1 MSHQSDEAGKRVQ
14 KKDRIK
20 QSVLGLQTPKK
31 PPRGGSTRW
40 NRLAHRETKL
50 LVSPSSAQ
58 KLKNEIGLPNE
69 QIPEILNGQKTPPA
83 CSRAPFMT
91 IQQGENS
98 SPIRIQM
105 EANNPSPYKHPT
117 RRRLD
122 LVREISLAEIRR
134 ANRMPLTRSSVKK
147 SEKRIFLDDIKKAA
161 ETPRQFKNE
170 LRLSADIFTHM
181 WNTNTKNPSGEGDFL
196 PRNEKLHL
204 VAHSAG
210 GEENLPNIVIA
221 SEPANSKMMGP
232 DAGAA
237 ALIEEKLC
245 DYVDNTAIA
254 TLRQKP
260 GSKLFTHHADSIEMI
275 YKTSNGLIFK
285 TPPIDADLDTRPS
298 VDEMELTKQLMV
310 NCQKAIL
317 AKESG
322 NPEKSPATSAPNK
335 KRKRETTIESYFQS
349 ENAQKP
355 LPVKQKDFKTPNA
368 SKPDHKITDFFTT
381 VQKNQESILPAS
393 QSSINE
399 PVAKRTRRN
408 SIAAMGSVQ
417 SPVLPQPENMPK
429 TEQTNSKENSQS
441 KCPSAKRSR
450 KSQSIRSLSAFYQP
464 KLEFRGDS
472 RSILP
477 LDAGSKDSSPPPSI
491 R

>member
-1 MSHQSDEAGKRVQ
+1 MPHQSDEAGKQVQ
-14 KKDRIK
+14 QKDITK
-20 QSVLGLQTPKK
+20 QSTFGLQTPKK
-31 PPRGGSTRW
+31 PRGGPTRW
-40 NRLAHRETKL
+40 NRLAKHREAIL
-50 LVSPSSAQ
+50 LASPSSAQ
-58 KLKNEIGLPNE
+58 KLKDEIGLSDE
-69 QIPEILNGQKTPPA
+69 QMPEILNGQKTPPSR
-83 CSRAPFMT
+83 SRAPFMT
-91 IQQGENS
+91 IQQDENN

-105 EANNPSPYKHPT
+105 EANNPSPYKPPS

-122 LVREISLAEIRR
+122 LVREISPAEIRR
-134 ANRMPLTRSSVKK
+134 ANRMPLTRSNVKK
-147 SEKRIFLDDIKKAA
+147 SEKRICLDDIKKAA

-181 WNTNTKNPSGEGDFL
+181 WNTNTKNPSGKDDFL

-204 VAHSAG
+204 VPHSG
-210 GEENLPNIVIA
+210 GGKENLPNVVMA

-275 YKTSNGLIFK
+275 YKTSHGLTFK

-310 NCQKAIL
+310 NCQKARL

-322 NPEKSPATSAPNK
+322 NPEKSPATSAPDK
-335 KRKRETTIESYFQS
+335 KRKRENTIESYFPP

-355 LPVKQKDFKTPNA
+355 LPVKGKDFNTPNA
-368 SKPDHKITDFFTT
+368 SKPNHKITDFFTL
-381 VQKNQESILPAS
+381 VQENQESILPAS

-408 SIAAMGSVQ
+408 SIAPMASVQ
-417 SPVLPQPENMPK
+417 FPVLPQPQNKPK
-429 TEQTNSKENSQS
+429 TEQTNSKENTPSQ
-441 KCPSAKRSR
+441 CPSAKRSR

-464 KLEFRGDS
+464 KLEFKGDS

-477 LDAGSKDSSPPPSI
+477 LDAGSKDSSTPSSI
-491 R
+491 C